1 VSTTPQQNRVALS
14 DAEGAHSDRRN
25 LDVMVVGAGPTGL
38 VLALWLKRLG
48 IGVRIIDKAAA
59 PGTTSRA
66 LVVHARTLEL
76 YRQLGLAAEVVERGL
91 PFAAINM
98 WVRGRHRARAV
109 FGEIG
114 RGLSPFPGMWIFPQ
128 DEHERLLIAH
138 LRREG
143 VEVER
148 GTELVGF
155 EERSGAIIARTR
167 SADGVEA
174 QCEAAYLAGCDGAH
188 SRVREVLG
196 IGFAGGTYARVFYV
210 ADVAFHGPVDN
221 HELHVALDAA
231 DFVAVF
237 PLKGDR
243 VARLIG
249 TVERETDG
257 TRDLGW
263 DDVSQNAIER
273 MQIAVDRVNWFSTY
287 RVHHRVAQHFRSGR
301 AFLVGD
307 AAHVHS
313 PVGGQGMNT
322 GIGDAANLAWKLAA
336 AVRGQGA
343 GLLDSYEPER
353 IAFAERLVASTD
365 RAFTFATRD
374 GVLARLMRLYVFPAL
389 LASVMGWT
397 WVRRLAFRTVS
408 QILINYRHSRLNSG
422 RAGSVRGG
430 DRLPWVAPKDPS
442 GDDNFTPLASLDWQI
457 HVYGDASSA
466 LREAAAR
473 RKIPLHVFS
482 WDRAVGRAGL
492 ARDAAYLVRPDG
504 YVGLADPSGRAET
517 LERYLDG
524 LR

>member
-1 VSTTPQQNRVALS
+1 VSTTPQQSRVAPS
-14 DAEGAHSDRRN
+14 EAEGTHADGHDC
-25 LDVMVVGAGPTGL
+25 DVLVVGAGPTGL
-38 VLALWLKRLG
+38 VLAS
-48 IGVRIIDKAAA
+48 A

-91 PFAAINM
+91 PFAAINL
-98 WVRGRHRARAV
+98 WVRGRHRARAA

-128 DEHERLLIAH
+128 DQHERLLIEYLH
-138 LRREG
+138 REG

-148 GTELVGF
+148 GTELLGF
-155 EERSGAIIARTR
+155 EERSGAIVARTR
-167 SADGVEA
+167 SADGTEA
-174 QCEAAYLAGCDGAH
+174 RCEAAYLAGCDGAH

-231 DFVAVF
+231 DLLAVF
-237 PLKGDR
+237 PLKGDHA
-243 VARLIG
+243 ARLIG
-249 TVERETDG
+249 TVERAAEEQ
-257 TRDLGW
+257 RELGW
-263 DDVSQNAIER
+263 DDVSRNAVER
-273 MQIAVDRVNWFSTY
+273 MKIAVDRVNWFSTY

-322 GIGDAANLAWKLAA
+322 GIGDAVNLAWKLAD
-336 AVRGQGA
+336 AVRGPGA

-374 GVLARLMRLYVFPAL
+374 GVLARLVRLCVFPAL

-397 WVRRLAFRTVS
+397 VARRLVFRMIS
-408 QILINYRHSRLNSG
+408 QILVNYRPSRLSSS

-430 DRLPWVAPKDPS
+430 DRLPWVPPQDPS
-442 GDDNFTPLASLDWQI
+442 GDDNFTPLTSLAWQI

-473 RKIPLHVFS
+473 RNVPLHVFS
-482 WDRAVGRAGL
+482 WDRIVARAGL

-504 YVGLADPSGRAET
+504 YVGLADRFARAET

-524 LR
+524 LH